1 MKAILIK
8 TSYEEIKRVGSLYE
22 AIRGHWYLRL
32 VRAKNYTHVIAAIKG
47 EKDIKAVY
55 KVLKWEESDTCG
67 NRIMFEGVP
76 DTNLEKLFVGKEL
89 NPNFFTQGRRNPC
102 SYIEENTSLVA

>member
-1 MKAILIK
+1 MRAILIK
-8 TSYEEIKRVGSLYE
+8 TSYEEIKRAGSLYE
-22 AIRGHWYLRL
+22 AIRDHWYLRL
-32 VRAKNYTHVIAAIKG
+32 ARVKNYTYVIAAIKG

-55 KVLKWEESDTCG
+55 KVLKWEESDICDG
-67 NRIMFEGVP
+67 RIMFEGIP

-89 NPNFFTQGRRNPC
+89 NSDFFIQGRRNPC